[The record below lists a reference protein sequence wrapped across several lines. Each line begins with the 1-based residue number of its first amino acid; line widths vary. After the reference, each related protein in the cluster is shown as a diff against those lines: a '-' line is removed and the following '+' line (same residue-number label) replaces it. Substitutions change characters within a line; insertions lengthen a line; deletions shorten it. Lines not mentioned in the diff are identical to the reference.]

1 MLRQRNVKLKL
12 LGALRHLL
20 VPLVRIL
27 LRNGVTFHEFARVS
41 KHAFAG
47 VCADEF
53 GPKNGVSS
61 YGRVSVITGL
71 ARTEVGQILSG
82 EDPLFPEI
90 DVNAARVVSV
100 LQAWHSDPDFVHPYG
115 APRPLH
121 FDLDPTGLSTFVDLI
136 RRYSPQADA
145 KRMLQELSRIEA
157 IEEVS
162 DSTPIRVNKSTYI
175 PEVLAPE
182 AIEGFARGVRRYVG
196 TVEHNLAEPEP
207 EKRVFERWVFP
218 DDGIRE
224 RDWDTFRNMA
234 AERLRDLVREL
245 DTKFAWFE
253 SPRQKGEEGLSV
265 GVGIYVYRDD
275 ASDKRDWEQLRG
287 QFVNSGDWPNQARS

>member
-1 MLRQRNVKLKL
+1 MLKQRNVKLKL

-27 LRNGVTFHEFARVS
+27 LRNGVTFHEFARVA

-47 VCADEF
+47 VCAEEF
-53 GPKNGVSS
+53 SPTDGVSS
-61 YGRVSVITGL
+61 YGRVSVITGI
-71 ARTEVGQILSG
+71 ARTEVGRILSG

-90 DVNAARVVSV
+90 DVNAARVVSI
-100 LQAWHSDPDFVHPYG
+100 LQGWHSDSDFVHPYG

-121 FDLDPTGLSTFVDLI
+121 FDLDQSGLPTFVDLI

-145 KRMLQELSRIEA
+145 KQMLQELARIDA
-157 IEEVS
+157 IEDVS
-162 DSTPIRVNKSTYI
+162 ESAPIRVNKSTYI

-182 AIEGFARGVRRYVG
+182 AIEGFARGVRRYVS
-196 TVEHNLAEPEP
+196 TVEHNLAEPDP
-207 EKRVFERWVFP
+207 DKRVFERWVFP

-253 SPRQKGEEGLSV
+253 SPRQKGEDGLSV

-275 ASDKRDWEQLRG
+275 PSDKRDWEQLRG
-287 QFVNSGDWPNQARS
+287 QISHSAQWPSHATS

>member
-1 MLRQRNVKLKL
+1 MLTQRSVRLKL
-12 LGALRHLL
+12 LGAVRHLL

-41 KHAFAG
+41 KHAFVT
-47 VCADEF
+47 VCAEDF
-53 GPKNGVSS
+53 GPKSAASS
-61 YGRVSVITGL
+61 HGRVSVITGVTR
-71 ARTEVGQILSG
+71 ADVGQILRG

-90 DVNAARVVSV
+90 DVNTAAVVNV
-100 LQAWHSDPDFVHPYG
+100 LQGWHSDPDFVHPYG
-115 APRPLH
+115 APRPLY
-121 FDLDPTGLSTFVDLI
+121 FDFDPSGLSTFVDLI

-145 KRMLQELSRIEA
+145 KRLLQELSRIDA
-157 IEEVS
+157 IEDAS
-162 DSTPIRVNKSTYI
+162 GSTPIRVRKSTYI

-196 TVEHNLAEPEP
+196 TVEHNLAEPDP
-207 EKRVFERWVFP
+207 ENKIFEREVYP

-234 AERLRDLVREL
+234 AERLRDLVREF
-245 DTKFAWFE
+245 DSKFAWFE

-265 GVGIYVYRDD
+265 GVGMYVYRDD
-275 ASDKRDWEQLRG
+275 PSDKRDWEQLRG
-287 QFVNSGDWPNQARS
+287 QFGLSGHWPNWPRS